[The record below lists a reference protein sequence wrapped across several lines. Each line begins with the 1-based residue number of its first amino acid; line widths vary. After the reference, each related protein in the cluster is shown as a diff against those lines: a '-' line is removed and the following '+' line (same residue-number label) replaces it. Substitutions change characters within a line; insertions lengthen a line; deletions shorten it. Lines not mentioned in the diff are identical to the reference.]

1 MTIAAT
7 LITACSD
14 DETYADQKERER
26 NAISRFIAAN
36 GIKTISMEQFLAQDS
51 TTDTT
56 KNEYVLFNDEGV
68 YMQIVRKGGGRK
80 IQDGENA
87 TVLCRFTEWNISDND
102 STEQTSSNI
111 MLSDNNNY
119 YSSTPE
125 KMNVS
130 NSSGTF
136 TASFESPSLMN
147 NTYGSSAVPS
157 GWLVPLTYINIG
169 TMFDSEGDIAKVK
182 LIVPHTAGQTYATQN
197 VIPCFY
203 EITYQRG
210 R

>member
-119 YSSTPE
+119 YSSIPE

-157 GWLVPLTYINIG
+157 GWLVPLTYINLG
-169 TMFDSEGDIAKVK
+169 TMFDSEGEIAKVK
-182 LIVPHTAGQTYATQN
+182 LIVPHTSGQTYATQN